1 MDVPSLLL
9 LLALLIPVALFV
21 ARPLFARASTSVSET
36 TQRASALLAER
47 ERVLAALQE
56 LDFDH
61 VVGKIPEEEYPSRR
75 AALVTEGVAVLKQL
89 DEVEETTSNFKLQ
102 TPKRQTSSVNLEDAL
117 EEAVARAREPRPSLG
132 NLDALLESAV
142 ASARHQPS
150 TISHRPREAANGFC
164 PNCGKPGK

>member
-89 DEVEETTSNFKLQ
+89 DEVEEEGSRKQ
-102 TPKRQTSSVNLEDAL
+102 EAGSRKKEAGSRKKEEEGPRSSAQLE
-117 EEAVARAREPRPSLG
+117 R
-132 NLDALLESAV
+132 
-142 ASARHQPS
+142 
-150 TISHRPREAANGFC
+150 
-164 PNCGKPGK
+164 